1 MKFDK
6 NGFLYVCDAYYGI
19 FKVDVETK
27 TYEKL
32 VDSGEK
38 IEGKVP
44 RVFNSLDIADNG
56 DVYWSD
62 SSTDFSLLD
71 GTYSMLAN
79 PSGR

>member
-6 NGFLYVCDAYYGI
+6 NGFLYVCDAYYGV
-19 FKVDVETK
+19 FKVDVKTK

-32 VDSGEK
+32 VDSREP
-38 IEGKVP
+38 IDGKAPMIV
-44 RVFNSLDIADNG
+44 NSLDIAENG

-62 SSTDFSLLD
+62 SSTEFGILD
-71 GTYSMLAN
+71 GSYTFLAN